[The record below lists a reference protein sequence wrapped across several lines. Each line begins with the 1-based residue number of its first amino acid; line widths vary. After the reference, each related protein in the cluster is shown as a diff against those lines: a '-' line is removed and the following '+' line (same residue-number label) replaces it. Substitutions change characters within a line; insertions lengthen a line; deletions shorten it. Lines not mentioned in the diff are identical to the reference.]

1 MSIEKDKKVFQDKLK
16 GNWIPEDI
24 FGTPMVVGE
33 ILLYA
38 TGGGG
43 SAISWR
49 VGKILEVVVKENE
62 WGDVTHKLKM
72 RRAEQGWRVE
82 DKKWELMAKPS
93 YLTNVHNAFVLT
105 HPEPEVAKLFKD
117 VK

>member
-1 MSIEKDKKVFQDKLK
+1 MNTKKDKKIFADKLK

-49 VGKILEVVVKENE
+49 VGKIIEVVTKENH
-62 WGDVTHKLKM
+62 WGEPTHKLKM
-72 RRAEQGWRVE
+72 RRAEQGWRIK
-82 DKKWELMAKPS
+82 DKEWELMERPS
-93 YLTNVHNAFVLT
+93 YLSNVHNAFVLT
-105 HPEPEVAKLFKD
+105 HPDPAVAKLFKD